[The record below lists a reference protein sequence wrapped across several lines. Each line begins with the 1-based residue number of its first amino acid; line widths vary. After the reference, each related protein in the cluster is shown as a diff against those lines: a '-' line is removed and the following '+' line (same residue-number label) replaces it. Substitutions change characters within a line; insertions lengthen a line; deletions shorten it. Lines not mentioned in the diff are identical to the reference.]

1 MGWIS
6 PRGLVLGWLAP
17 RPGAL
22 PQIDGPAFVLG
33 SAPGPA
39 PPRDPSRSWTLAT
52 VNGSQVVAARWGLK
66 PTITL
71 FGFSFVQTTPANA
84 ETRKVLSGQCT
95 SQLLCI
101 GARKHYF
108 HYRRVARQLGYS
120 YDRLTTIT
128 PKDRADI
135 TRRVI
140 GVSDDETG
148 RASNGIFLALLCL
161 HLGASEVVMAGFSL
175 TRHGHAYN
183 DKGHFR
189 EHIDA
194 DRAVLA
200 RALQAGLRIATNDP
214 RFSAE
219 SGLPLVEI

>member
-6 PRGLVLGWLAP
+6 PRGLVLGLLAP

-22 PQIDGPAFVLG
+22 PRIEGPAFVLG
-33 SAPGPA
+33 SAPNPV
-39 PPRDPSRSWTLAT
+39 PPRDRSRKWTLAT
-52 VNGSQVVAARWGLK
+52 VNGSQVVAAAWGLE
-66 PTITL
+66 PEITL
-71 FGFSFVQTTPANA
+71 FGLSFVHTTPANA
-84 ETRKVLSGQCT
+84 ETRKVLSGKRT
-95 SQLLCI
+95 RQLLCI

-108 HYRRVARQLGYS
+108 HYRRVTRQLGYG

-135 TRRVI
+135 TRSVI
-140 GVSDDETG
+140 GVSNDETG
-148 RASNGIFLALLCL
+148 RASNGIFLAILCL
-161 HLGASEVVMAGFSL
+161 HLGASEVVMGGFSL
-175 TRHGHAYN
+175 TQHGHAYN

-200 RALQAGLRIATNDP
+200 RAAKAGLRIATNDP

>member
-17 RPGAL
+17 KPDAL
-22 PQIDGPAFVLG
+22 PRLDGPVFVLG
-33 SAPGPA
+33 SAPDPV
-39 PPRDPSRSWTLAT
+39 PLRDRSRKWTLAT
-52 VNGSQVVAARWGLK
+52 VNGSQTVAAAWGLR
-66 PTITL
+66 PELTL
-71 FGFSFVQTTPANA
+71 FGLSFVHTTPANA
-84 ETRKVLSGQCT
+84 EARKVLSGKGT
-95 SQLLCI
+95 HQLLCI

-108 HYRRVARQLGYS
+108 HYKRLTRELGYT
-120 YDRLTTIT
+120 YDRLTIMT

-135 TRRVI
+135 TRRLI

-161 HLGASEVVMAGFSL
+161 YLGAPQVVMGGFSL
-175 TRHGHAYN
+175 TQHGHAYN
-183 DKGHFR
+183 DKGLRR

-200 RALQAGLRIATNDP
+200 LALKAGLRIATNDP

-219 SGLPLVEI
+219 SGLPLFEP